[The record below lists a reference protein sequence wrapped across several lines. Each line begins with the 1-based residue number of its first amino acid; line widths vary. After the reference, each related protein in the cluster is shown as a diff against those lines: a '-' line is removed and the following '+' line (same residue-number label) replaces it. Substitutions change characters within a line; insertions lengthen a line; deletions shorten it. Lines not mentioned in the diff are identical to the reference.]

1 MEFKIIGS
9 LFILIAI
16 LFWRVRHHV
25 QELNDRINYLN
36 DWIGVVDT
44 YNYHQQLALDKLARM
59 TPLEYED
66 SINLNSNESI
76 TQIRANVRMFNMLKT
91 MANINT
97 DSEVVDILVG
107 RKLNWLDNDEII
119 TYNNKD

>member
-1 MEFKIIGS
+1 MEFKVIGG
-9 LFILIAI
+9 LFVLIAI
-16 LFWRVRHHV
+16 LFWGVRHHIH
-25 QELNDRINYLN
+25 ELNDRINYLK

-44 YNYHQQLALDKLARM
+44 YNYHQQLALDKLVR
-59 TPLEYED
+59 TLPLEYED
-66 SINLNSNESI
+66 SIKLNSNESI

-91 MANINT
+91 MANVDT

-119 TYNNKD
+119 TYSNKD

>member
-1 MEFKIIGS
+1 MELKIIGG
-9 LFILIAI
+9 LFVLIAV
-16 LFWRVRHHV
+16 LFWGVRHHI

-44 YNYHQQLALDKLARM
+44 YNYHQQLALDKLVRM

-66 SINLNSNESI
+66 STILNSNESI
-76 TQIRANVRMFNMLKT
+76 TQIRANVRMFNMLKAIT
-91 MANINT
+91 NIDT

-107 RKLNWLDNDEII
+107 RKLNWLDNDE
-119 TYNNKD
+119 TTSYNNKD

>member
-1 MEFKIIGS
+1 MEFKVIGG
-9 LFILIAI
+9 LFVLIAV
-16 LFWRVRHHV
+16 LFWGVRRHI

-44 YNYHQQLALDKLARM
+44 YNYHQQLALDKLVRM
-59 TPLEYED
+59 TPLECED
-66 SINLNSNESI
+66 SIKLNSNESI

-91 MANINT
+91 IANINT

-119 TYNNKD
+119 SYNSKD

>member
-1 MEFKIIGS
+1 MELKIIGG
-9 LFILIAI
+9 LFVLIAV
-16 LFWRVRHHV
+16 LFWGVRHHI

-44 YNYHQQLALDKLARM
+44 YNYHQQLALDKLVRM

-66 SINLNSNESI
+66 STILNSNESI

-91 MANINT
+91 ITNIDT

-107 RKLNWLDNDEII
+107 RKLNWLDNDE
-119 TYNNKD
+119 TTSYNNKD

>member
-1 MEFKIIGS
+1 MEFKIIGG
-9 LFILIAI
+9 LFILISI
-16 LFWRVRHHV
+16 LFWRVKHHIH
-25 QELNDRINYLN
+25 ELNDRINYLN

-44 YNYHQQLALDKLARM
+44 YNYHQQLALDKLVRI

-66 SINLNSNESI
+66 SIKLNSNESI

-91 MANINT
+91 ITNIDT

-107 RKLNWLDNDEII
+107 RKLNWLDSDEII